1 VAEVVRIGILGAA
14 AIAPAAMCKPATDHP
29 RTRVV
34 AVAARDRTRAERFA
48 TRWSIPTVHDGYD
61 ALLGD
66 PDVDAV
72 YIPLPN
78 GLHGRWTAAAVDAG
92 KHVLCEKPFCANA
105 AEARAVADRV
115 AETDRVVMEAF
126 HWRYH
131 PAAARV
137 LELIE
142 DGAIGELTAAHASFC
157 FPLTARGDIRWD
169 LPLAGG
175 ALKDAGCYPIHML
188 RTFVGTEPQVT
199 GARAWLRAPGVDR
212 RIDAALSF
220 PPPAGGSTVAGTV
233 RASMW
238 SSRVLDLRVRV
249 EGTDGSI
256 GVLNP
261 LAPQYWSRIS
271 VTSRGRRF
279 HEQPPRSATYRHQ
292 LDAFVA
298 AILDGA
304 PVATGPA
311 DAVANMEAIDAVYR
325 AAGLAPRTPTGAPDE
340 GPPAR
345 R

>member
-14 AIAPAAMCKPATDHP
+14 AIAPAAMCKPAADHP
-29 RTRVV
+29 RARVV
-34 AVAARDRTRAERFA
+34 AVAARDRDRAERFA

-61 ALLGD
+61 ALLAD

-78 GLHGRWTAAAVDAG
+78 GLHGRWTTAAVAAG

-105 AEARAVADRV
+105 AEAREVAARV
-115 AETDRVVMEAF
+115 AATDRVVMEAF

-137 LELIE
+137 LELIA
-142 DGAIGELTAAHASFC
+142 DGAIGELTAANASFC

-169 LPLAGG
+169 LSLAGG
-175 ALKDAGCYPIHML
+175 ALMDAGCYPIHML
-188 RTFVGTEPQVT
+188 RTFVGTEPEVT
-199 GARAWLRAPGVDR
+199 GAGAWLRAPGVDR
-212 RIDAALSF
+212 RIDATLSF
-220 PPPAGGSTVAGTV
+220 PAPGGGSEVAGSV

-238 SSRVLDLRVRV
+238 SSRVLDLRVRL

-271 VTSRGRRF
+271 VTSRARRF
-279 HEQPPRSATYRHQ
+279 HERPPRSATYRHQ

-298 AILDGA
+298 AVLDGA

-311 DAVANMEAIDAVYR
+311 DAVANMEVIDAVYR
-325 AAGLAPRTPTGAPDE
+325 SAGLAPRTATGGPDE
-340 GPPAR
+340 GVSAR